1 MGKKH
6 IKVNTHSCYKIGQ
19 AVKMRQYQTIKK
31 IEASAR
37 GNKKAMFKA
46 IKVKQKSNR
55 IVHKGD
61 L

>member
-37 GNKKAMFKA
+37 GNKKAMFKGKA
-46 IKVKQKSNR
+46 KK
-55 IVHKGD
+55 
-61 L
+61 